1 MTIDEKA
8 NVSGGTSHHM
18 QADWVSS
25 APKRVLIVV
34 ANPTINQYGWPVGFW
49 SAELTHPYF
58 ELTERGIEVTIAS
71 PGGGKVEAD
80 ALSDPRDDSKWSSED
95 LISMGFLNTPQLVA
109 KLDSTPA
116 VGELDLGQ
124 FDAIMV
130 AGGQAPMLTYRDD
143 RRVHDAIR
151 AFYEAEKP
159 VAVYCHG
166 VAALVDLKL
175 SDGSYLVNGKTV
187 TGFSDIEEEYSDKAA
202 GVQIMAWRLEPAL
215 KERGANYISAGLF
228 KAFAIRDGRLVTGQ
242 QQYSGRKVAQM
253 VIEMLGV

>member
-1 MTIDEKA
+1 MLAGSATALQIGTLEKERSPMTSAQKVE
-8 NVSGGTSHHM
+8 VSGGEGHHM
-18 QADWVSS
+18 QVDLVSTR
-25 APKRVLIVV
+25 PKRVLLVV
-34 ANPTINQYGWPVGFW
+34 ANPTTNQYGWPVGFW
-49 SAELTHPYF
+49 AAELTHPYY
-58 ELTERGIEVTIAS
+58 ELTERGVDVTVAS
-71 PGGGKVEAD
+71 PSGGKVEPD

-95 LISMGFLNTPQLVA
+95 LISMGFLATPQLVA

-187 TGFSDIEEEYSDKAA
+187 TGFSDIEEDFSDKAA
-202 GVQIMAWRLEPAL
+202 GVQIMPWRLEPA
-215 KERGANYISAGLF
+215 
-228 KAFAIRDGRLVTGQ
+228 
-242 QQYSGRKVAQM
+242 
-253 VIEMLGV
+253 